1 MKDQDYSKFS
11 PFAFGKSALIT
22 FPALNLCQQL
32 WLLFQHVDINVC
44 GRNEWKH
51 LHGKKTFV
59 LNIIWVVFLFGKFI
73 LDVSKSEYYHI
84 MLSYSSILFFS
95 DFDIYMFYLG
105 IAILKK
111 TNQIATWTD
120 QYFRGVDIIFQRPQN
135 ITYLISNTHVFH
147 LDNSDTFLPIMN
159 IFTQHTLTI
168 KAAGI

>member
-1 MKDQDYSKFS
+1 MKYQDYSKFS

-22 FPALNLCQQL
+22 LPALNLCQQL

-51 LHGKKTFV
+51 LHGKKTYV

-84 MLSYSSILFFS
+84 MLSYSSIFFFS
-95 DFDIYMFYLG
+95 DFDICMFYLG
-105 IAILKK
+105 IAIRKK
-111 TNQIATWTD
+111 LNQIATWTD

-135 ITYLISNTHVFH
+135 ITYLISNIHVFH
-147 LDNSDTFLPIMN
+147 LDNSDKSLPIMN